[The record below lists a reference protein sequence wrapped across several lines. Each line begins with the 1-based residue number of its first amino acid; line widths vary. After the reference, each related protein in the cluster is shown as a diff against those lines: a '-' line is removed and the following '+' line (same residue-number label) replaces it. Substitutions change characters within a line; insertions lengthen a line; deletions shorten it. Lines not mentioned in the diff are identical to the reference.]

1 LPFSFRRIW
10 GEATAVVDKSRKIGW
25 VDVLVVVGLAGLF
38 FAVISMAQGAVHRP
52 LENQEIDTSVWVLP
66 WYTFQSLMR
75 GLVAYLL
82 SLGFTLVYGYW
93 AAKDHVA
100 ERVLIPLLD
109 ILQSIPVLSFMPIL
123 LVALAGLF
131 APSSLGL
138 ELVAIIMIFTG
149 QAWNMT
155 FSFYH
160 SLRAVP
166 QDQQEVA
173 TMYRFTW
180 WQRFRWVELPFSTM
194 GLVWNSMMSMA
205 GGWFF
210 LIACEAMDLGEEHPR
225 LPGIGSYMKEVSG
238 KGLLLPQLLAT
249 AAMITMI
256 VLLDQLL
263 WRPVVVW
270 AQKFRV
276 EEGGSQ
282 EAMTS
287 WFLNWLQRSRLVAA
301 VWRWLG
307 HVRRETTAKSVP
319 TQIVLHDPTRPSP
332 WIVRISFLGFAVLIC
347 GLAYGAWELFWLL
360 WKVPAGDWLVLAMA
374 GGCTF
379 GRVFLSLIFSTLWT
393 LPAGLAIGL
402 SPRLSRMLQPV
413 VQVLAAYPAPLYFPF
428 LVVGFKA
435 LGITLGWYS
444 IVLMMVGTQWYI
456 LFNII
461 AGSMA
466 IPADLKEAAVSY
478 RINGWQRF
486 WRLYLPAIF
495 PYLVTGWVT
504 AAGGAWNASIVCE
517 YLTFGDVE
525 QVPWG
530 TGIGAIIAD
539 STAQGNFAL
548 LAAATL
554 FLSAIVVVFNRTVW
568 KRCYLLAESRYSL
581 NK

>member
-1 LPFSFRRIW
+1 LSFKRIW
-10 GEATAVVDKSRKIGW
+10 GEATTLVDRSRKIGY

-38 FAVISMAQGAVHRP
+38 FAVLNMAQGAVRRP
-52 LENQEIDTSVWVLP
+52 LESPEIDTSIWVLP

-75 GLVAYLL
+75 GLVAYVL

-100 ERVLIPLLD
+100 ERVLVPMLD
-109 ILQSIPVLSFMPIL
+109 ILQSIPVLSFMPL
-123 LVALAGLF
+123 LLLALAGLF

-160 SLRAVP
+160 SLRSVP

-173 TMYRFTW
+173 TTYRFTW
-180 WQRFRWVELPFSTM
+180 WQRLRWVELPFSTM

-210 LIACEAMDLGEEHPR
+210 LISCEAMDLGEEHPR
-225 LPGIGSYMKEVSG
+225 LPGIGSYMKEVSE
-238 KGLLLPQLLAT
+238 KNMLLEQILAS

-256 VLLDQLL
+256 VMLDQLL

-287 WFLNWLQRSRLVAA
+287 WFLDWLKRSRIVAA
-301 VWRWLG
+301 VWSWLERL
-307 HVRRETTAKSVP
+307 RREPAKKVFPSE
-319 TQIVLHDPTRPSP
+319 IVLHDPTRPSP
-332 WIVRISFLGFAVLIC
+332 WVARFSFVVFVALLC
-347 GLAYGAWELFWLL
+347 GLVYGAWQLL
-360 WKVPAGDWLVLAMA
+360 QLLAQVRLDQWQDLASA
-374 GGCTF
+374 GGFTF
-379 GRVFLSLIFSTLWT
+379 GRVFLSLVFSTLWAV
-393 LPAGLAIGL
+393 PAGLAIGL
-402 SPRLSRMLQPV
+402 SSRLSRTLQPV

-428 LVVGFKA
+428 LIVFFDA
-435 LGITLGWYS
+435 LGVSLGWYS

-461 AGSMA
+461 AGTMA

-478 RINGWQRF
+478 RIAGWQRF
-486 WRLYLPAIF
+486 WRLYFPALF

-517 YLTFGDVE
+517 YLTYGKVV

-530 TGIGAIIAD
+530 TGLGAIIAD
-539 STAQGNFAL
+539 SAANKNFAL
-548 LAAATL
+548 LAAATIL
-554 FLSAIVVVFNRTVW
+554 MSAIVVVFNRTVW
-568 KRCYLLAESRYSL
+568 KRCYRLAESKYSL
-581 NK
+581 SK